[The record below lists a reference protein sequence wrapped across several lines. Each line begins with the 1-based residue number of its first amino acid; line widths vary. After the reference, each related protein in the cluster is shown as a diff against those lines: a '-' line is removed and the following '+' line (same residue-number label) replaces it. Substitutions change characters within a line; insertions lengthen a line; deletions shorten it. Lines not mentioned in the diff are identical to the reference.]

1 MMTNS
6 FNSVSGFGVGE
17 LAVKLRY
24 CVSCLPLRRN
34 RLKDLKTMIQMY
46 HRAFEE
52 TFIFQSVLL
61 DGQEVAVK
69 RLSRRSGQGKEEF
82 KNEVGLVAKPQH
94 RNVVRVLGI

>member
-1 MMTNS
+1 
-6 FNSVSGFGVGE
+6 
-17 LAVKLRY
+17 
-24 CVSCLPLRRN
+24 
-34 RLKDLKTMIQMY
+34 MY

-94 RNVVRVLGI
+94 RNVVRVLGFCLEEEENILVYEYVPNKSLDNFLYGIVFLNIHMTSLCHV